1 MSVRGVSGIEEALW
15 YMFVEE
21 EMFEGNNLYRCSRC
35 DQLVRAAKVSHLS
48 ELKFFLS
55 EAILFICPSRPL
67 HNEEFLQNLQLYIF
81 SLFPLRYTTV

>member
-55 EAILFICPSRPL
+55 EAKLFICPSRPYTMK
-67 HNEEFLQNLQLYIF
+67 NFGNIYII
-81 SLFPLRYTTV
+81 YYII